1 MTTLQRRLAA
11 GAPSRRASSGFT
23 LIEAL
28 VALVVTAFGMLAV
41 ASMQINMSQG
51 SDIAKQRS
59 EAVRLGQEKIEQLR
73 SFESVEAS
81 ASKFDYS
88 ADVVAGCDEM
98 APASAPCTVI
108 AYTTNTRY
116 RRAWTVMRADGVTVA
131 DGTDLEKWLTVTVT
145 WTDRTSQPQSVVLRS
160 VISRADP
167 ANLGTLLTGPGGT
180 KTRTPKNRNIN
191 IPYPAVTLPGDMS
204 AFQPPGATNT
214 NFVFDNVSGDVLG
227 FCTDAAIAD
236 ARSTNTTLSFTTGSV
251 TSGCTAQKG
260 YLLSGYFHFLNNVPT
275 GGTEQGRD
283 DGTTTTTVATKE
295 LSADIVFGSSMP
307 FGHPAAQC
315 FTQRQKVVNAGN
327 ITIRNVS
334 SASRS
339 ANVVTVTTSGNHGFS
354 AGQPV
359 AVNNITDKSFN
370 GQFVITATPSGSTF
384 TYNQT
389 GANASSSGGTPT
401 PTATLVQEAVIAETA
416 TAPPSYNSVSA
427 RFVAYTCI
435 VQGFDDDGDEG
446 SATRPTPRRW
456 WGQFA
461 ITPLLTAG
469 DPSVWTLAPSGSGNF
484 QICRFTG
491 DYITDDLISNA
502 EHPLHYRGV
511 RGPLD
516 NQNYLVIPSTE
527 NCPSDSEPAPL
538 SDDFI
543 NVNTE
548 VHQTATAASG
558 VAPFG
563 GQLSTSSQWSSAGR
577 EDSNTATVIPM
588 ICPSSGGTDCF

>member
-1 MTTLQRRLAA
+1 MT
-11 GAPSRRASSGFT
+11 PFSRRASAGFT

-41 ASMQINMSQG
+41 ASMQFNMSQG

-59 EAVRLGQEKIEQLR
+59 EAVRLAQEKIEQLR
-73 SFESVEAS
+73 SFETVAS
-81 ASKFDYS
+81 APGKFDYTE
-88 ADVVAGCDEM
+88 DVVAGCDEM
-98 APASAPCTVI
+98 APASAPCTALV
-108 AYTTNTRY
+108 YTSNTRY
-116 RRAWTVMRADGVTVA
+116 RRAWTLTRADGVTAA
-131 DGTDLEKWLTVTVT
+131 DGTDLEKWLAVTVT
-145 WTDRTSQPQSVVLRS
+145 WTDRTSQAQSVTLRS

-204 AFQPPGATNT
+204 AFQPPGASNT
-214 NFVFDNVSGDVLG
+214 NFVFDNVTGDVLG
-227 FCTDAAIAD
+227 FCDDAAIAN
-236 ARSTNTTLSFTTGSV
+236 ARSTNTALSFVTGSV

-260 YLLSGYFHFLNNVPT
+260 YLLSGYFHFLINVPT

-283 DGTTTTTVATKE
+283 DGTTSTTVGTKE
-295 LSADIVFGSSMP
+295 LSAQIFFNSPMP
-307 FGHPAAQC
+307 TGHPAAQC

-327 ITIRNVS
+327 ITIRNISSVS
-334 SASRS
+334 RTS
-339 ANVVTVTTSGNHGFS
+339 NVVTVTTSGNHGFS

-359 AVNNITDKSFN
+359 AINNVSDKSFN
-370 GQFVITATPSGSTF
+370 GQFTILAAAGSVF
-384 TYNQT
+384 TYGQT
-389 GANASSSGGTPT
+389 GANASPAAPVSPAPT

-416 TAPPSYNSVSA
+416 IAPTGYNSVSA

-435 VQGFDDDGDEG
+435 VQGFDDDSDEG

-469 DPSVWTLAPSGSGNF
+469 DASVWTLAASGSGNW
-484 QICRFTG
+484 QVCRFSG
-491 DYITDDLISNA
+491 DYITDNTISNA

-527 NCPSDSEPAPL
+527 NCPNDSEPNPL

-543 NVNTE
+543 NTNTA
-548 VHQTATAASG
+548 VHQTASAASG

-563 GQLSTSSQWSSAGR
+563 GALSTASQWGSGV

-588 ICPSSGGTDCF
+588 ICPASGGTDCF